1 MENAL
6 PCPDLLRERDSL
18 LARLHE
24 ISAQR
29 TALREKQAG
38 LAERRDLL
46 EMQQQEIDKVSPE
59 EGEEDQLEELRAK
72 SRSLEHLRE
81 NYEHALELLH
91 GGDNAGLLDLLGS
104 FEKLIHAM
112 SADDQALIPEAEA
125 VSALRAQLAHLSSRL
140 RRPPLPDE
148 EMDMDKI
155 EERLFALAATQTQI
169 TPQPAGNTLL
179 AGRNR

>member
-1 MENAL
+1 MGSNSFWQPAYQARLMENAL

-125 VSALRAQLAHLSSRL
+125 VVR
-140 RRPPLPDE
+140 
-148 EMDMDKI
+148 
-155 EERLFALAATQTQI
+155 
-169 TPQPAGNTLL
+169 PAGATCASEQPTASAAA
-179 AGRNR
+179 AG

>member
-81 NYEHALELLH
+81 NYDMRWSCCTGATMRACSIFWALENSSMQ
-91 GGDNAGLLDLLGS
+91 G
-104 FEKLIHAM
+104 
-112 SADDQALIPEAEA
+112 AL
-125 VSALRAQLAHLSSRL
+125 
-140 RRPPLPDE
+140 
-148 EMDMDKI
+148 
-155 EERLFALAATQTQI
+155 
-169 TPQPAGNTLL
+169 
-179 AGRNR
+179 